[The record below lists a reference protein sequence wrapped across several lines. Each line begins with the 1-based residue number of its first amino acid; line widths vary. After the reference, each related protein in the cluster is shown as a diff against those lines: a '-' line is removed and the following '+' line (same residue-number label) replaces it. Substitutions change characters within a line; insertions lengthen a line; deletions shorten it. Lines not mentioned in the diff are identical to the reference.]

1 MKKLYGVVT
10 ALLTPARTDAEIDC
24 DEAVRLA
31 RFAADGGVN
40 GLFVGGTNGEGIK
53 YSTTQ
58 RAKLAQAIVENV
70 DHSRTMVCIHT
81 GAARLED
88 TIELT
93 QQAHAVGADC
103 AAVVSPSFLSYDE
116 DELYDYYAA
125 VLESTPRDF
134 PVYLYNIPQ
143 RTGNDISPAVCRRLN
158 RRYDNLV
165 GIKYSFNDLVR
176 TQQYLEIDGFSVLH
190 GWDVYQLQYLTLG
203 CDGIVSG
210 LSGVCPVPFV
220 KLREC
225 WLKNDIAGAQ
235 AWQAVCQ
242 EVGKVYCG
250 GNIAVMKQA
259 MRLAGYRFTGKDHFT
274 EEKDLL
280 CLKQGLERLDARI
293 RDLLT
298 R

>member
-1 MKKLYGVVT
+1 M
-10 ALLTPARTDAEIDC
+10 RT
-24 DEAVRLA
+24 VR
-31 RFAADGGVN
+31 
-40 GLFVGGTNGEGIK
+40 
-53 YSTTQ
+53 
-58 RAKLAQAIVENV
+58 
-70 DHSRTMVCIHT
+70 
-81 GAARLED
+81 
-88 TIELT
+88 
-93 QQAHAVGADC
+93 
-103 AAVVSPSFLSYDE
+103 AVVSPSFLSYDE

-235 AWQAVCQ
+235 AWQAVCR
-242 EVGKVYCG
+242 KW
-250 GNIAVMKQA
+250 
-259 MRLAGYRFTGKDHFT
+259 
-274 EEKDLL
+274 
-280 CLKQGLERLDARI
+280 ARCTAAATS
-293 RDLLT
+293 R
-298 R
+298 